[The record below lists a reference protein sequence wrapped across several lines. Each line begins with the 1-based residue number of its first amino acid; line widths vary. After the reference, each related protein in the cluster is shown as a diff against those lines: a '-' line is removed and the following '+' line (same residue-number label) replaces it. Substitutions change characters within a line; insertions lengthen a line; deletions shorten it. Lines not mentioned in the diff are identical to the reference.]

1 VVKAHRLARNP
12 AADATP
18 PSAKEAKA
26 PEMHPWNAAQ
36 LAAFLAWSEK
46 HSTHHALWHVLA
58 MTGMRRWE
66 IGQQPYLSHRTV
78 RNHLYRIFP
87 KLGVTSRTELAAT
100 VGATPGAV

>member
-36 LAAFLAWSEK
+36 LAAFLA
-46 HSTHHALWHVLA
+46 
-58 MTGMRRWE
+58 
-66 IGQQPYLSHRTV
+66 
-78 RNHLYRIFP
+78 
-87 KLGVTSRTELAAT
+87 
-100 VGATPGAV
+100 